1 MGIRQIG
8 KSFEASYKR
17 CGRKIRRRW
26 KTMERAKQWLKDEQA
41 DKLISISLSG
51 AQKLDAARALSILQR
66 HGATLEDA
74 ACRFVMTFNLVAK
87 KEVWTFRDACN
98 AAIEARRDA
107 NAREIHV
114 KHLASALRRA
124 CLVIGDKP
132 IEEVTTDDL
141 VKYVRSR
148 GHLQPQTWKN
158 YRLELGLVFNYSIRH
173 GRATRNPAREMP
185 DPKLEDVPVPI
196 LHVAEVRRLLAQMDD
211 ITSLYCTLGLFCG
224 LRPYE
229 ITKIGLKSINCE
241 SYRIVV
247 QGPHS
252 KSRQR
257 RFVTIPPNMKSF
269 IEPAIGNLGS
279 GRNYWNIRRMI
290 LQAAERANVKLS
302 PDVFRHSFASHHLA
316 LHQNA
321 ALTAHEMGH
330 RGQDILFRHYADR
343 VTKEE
348 GLEYFATIPV
358 QTVSSVSPILS

>member
-17 CGRKIRRRW
+17 GGRKIRRRW
-26 KTMERAKQWLKDEQA
+26 KTKARAEQWLKDEQS
-41 DKLISISLSG
+41 DKLISITLTG
-51 AQKLDAARALSILQR
+51 AQKLDAARALKILQPL
-66 HGATLEDA
+66 GGSLEEFA
-74 ACRFVMTFNLVAK
+74 LRFVNFSGPFSHRYD
-87 KEVWTFRDACN
+87 WTFREACN
-98 AAIEARRDA
+98 AAIVARRDA
-107 NAREIHV
+107 NVRKIHV
-114 KHLASALRRA
+114 KHLESALRRA
-124 CLVIGDKP
+124 CLVLGDKP
-132 IEEVTTDDL
+132 IEEITTDDL

-158 YRLELGLVFNYSIRH
+158 YRLELGLVFNYAIRH

-185 DPKLEDVPVPI
+185 NPKLEDVPVPI
-196 LHVAEVRRLLAQMDD
+196 LNVKKVLKLLAETDA
-211 ITSLYCTLGLFCG
+211 ITALYCSLGLFCG

-229 ITKIGLKSINCE
+229 ITKIGINSINGE
-241 SYRIVV
+241 FSRIVV
-247 QGPHS
+247 EGPHS

-269 IEPAIGNLGS
+269 IEPALGDLR
-279 GRNYWNIRRMI
+279 GGQHYWNIRSMI
-290 LQAAERANVKLS
+290 LKAASRAGVRLA

-348 GLEYFATIPV
+348 GEQYFSIGY
-358 QTVSSVSPILS
+358 PIYAAIS